1 VTRPLKESDRLRRTG
16 NFVLAAGL
24 VGACLYYA
32 VEARP
37 AARAMDEM
45 LPGYERSQNRQM
57 RMLMGRTGV
66 MMMEWQEAL
75 DLPGTQAILI
85 AAVTGLFSLYFFR
98 AASVLDHDDQQL
110 KKDG

>member
-1 VTRPLKESDRLRRTG
+1 MSAPVKESDRLRRTG
-16 NFVLAAGL
+16 KLVLVAGI
-24 VGACLYYA
+24 VAACLYYA

-37 AARAMDEM
+37 SQPDGRDAA
-45 LPGYERSQNRQM
+45 GYERAQNRQM

-66 MMMEWQEAL
+66 VMMEWQDTL
-75 DLPGTQAILI
+75 DLPGTQAVLI

-98 AASVLDHDDQQL
+98 AASVLDHDEAQL

>member
-16 NFVLAAGL
+16 KLVLALGI
-24 VGACLYYA
+24 VGACVFYL

-37 AARAMDEM
+37 SARPMDDM

-75 DLPGTQAILI
+75 DLPGTQAVLI
-85 AAVTGLFSLYFFR
+85 AAVGGLFSLYFFR
-98 AASVLDHDDQQL
+98 AASVLDHDEQQL

>member
-1 VTRPLKESDRLRRTG
+1 MTSPLKESDRLRRTG
-16 NFVLAAGL
+16 TLVLAAGI

-37 AARAMDEM
+37 READGRDAA
-45 LPGYERSQNRQM
+45 GYERSQNRQM

-66 MMMEWQEAL
+66 MMMEWQETL
-75 DLPGTQAILI
+75 DLPGTQAVLI

-98 AASVLDHDDQQL
+98 AASVLDHDEDQL